1 MVQNV
6 TTGAAIGAKTNN
18 NDMLFPIT
26 DDTESENI
34 DSFNEKLGI

>member
-6 TTGAAIGAKTNN
+6 TTGAAIGAKTN